1 MSTTTDLRSEGSSLV
16 RTLRGDRHDGGEVT
30 RPSPLPKM
38 AGMDSAQLLADV
50 TAQGDVYAKAKA
62 AAEEE
67 RARLVELVKVA
78 AKGGV
83 RQVDIV
89 QATGW
94 TREHIRQIVKGN
106 IG

>member
-1 MSTTTDLRSEGSSLV
+1 MLARML
-16 RTLRGDRHDGGEVT
+16 
-30 RPSPLPKM
+30 
-38 AGMDSAQLLADV
+38 GMDSVQLLADV
-50 TAQGDVYAKAKA
+50 TAQGDVYSKAKA

-67 RARLVELVKVA
+67 RARLVELVRVA
-78 AKGGV
+78 AEGGV